1 VYNALPTKLLNKYLR
16 TDKELLDALQF
27 NVMQDQSKEPM
38 ALAKDV
44 VTTNVLS
51 RMVPPKLALL
61 QYVMLTPKL

>member
-38 ALAKDV
+38 DLAKDV